1 MSGKRK
7 RISKKKPRST
17 RVLLIICLSLVI
29 VIQLLLIAWIARD
42 FLTGDRGAEPS
53 EPTSQSVAETL
64 PPETEPPVPEE
75 TKVDVYM
82 QLPILLEDGKL
93 ELESLFQYT
102 GLNPDAY
109 WENGVNVGAVVLTNR
124 SGQYLDK
131 LDLAVTMSD
140 GTVLNFL
147 IQDLPP
153 GKTVMAYELE
163 NVSYAVDVLIQ
174 NTECQAEFRENGGPT
189 SDDVAIEISGMDVIL
204 TNRSGQDLT
213 NVRIVCHNALGDT
226 YFGGTAYS
234 YSVESL
240 RASET
245 ATVTAFDCFLGELDV
260 ALIDYEN

>member
-17 RVLLIICLSLVI
+17 RVLLIICLLLVI
-29 VIQLLLIAWIARD
+29 VILLMTTWIARD
-42 FLTGDRGAEPS
+42 LLTGDRGAEPS
-53 EPTSQSVAETL
+53 EPTSQSGAETL
-64 PPETEPPVPEE
+64 SPETEPPVPEE

-82 QLPILLEDGKL
+82 QLPMLLEDGKL
-93 ELESLFQYT
+93 VLESLFQYT

-204 TNRSGQDLT
+204 TNHSKLDLK
-213 NVRIVCHNALGDT
+213 NVRIVCHNAVEGV
-226 YFGGTAYS
+226 YFGGTAYA